1 MRKFLEKSFKNHE
14 NPCRIVLSFEDPLK
28 IFLKAH
34 KKSLRYNIILTGE
47 DYYRGAKVS
56 FVSNHNGTTALEVMS
71 ISLAPELGV
80 LISALFTVLV
90 GAVSAAAAASTNK
103 RSASITQ

>member
-1 MRKFLEKSFKNHE
+1 MPKSGLQFLWWDVPE
-14 NPCRIVLSFEDPLK
+14 

-34 KKSLRYNIILTGE
+34 KKASATYYIILTGE

-90 GAVSAAAAASTNK
+90 GAVSAAAASSTNK

>member
-1 MRKFLEKSFKNHE
+1 MDQ
-14 NPCRIVLSFEDPLK
+14 P
-28 IFLKAH
+28 
-34 KKSLRYNIILTGE
+34 ILGE

-56 FVSNHNGTTALEVMS
+56 FVSNHNGTTALEVMA

>member
-1 MRKFLEKSFKNHE
+1 MAKSGLQFLWWDVPE
-14 NPCRIVLSFEDPLK
+14 
-28 IFLKAH
+28 IFLRAH
-34 KKSLRYNIILTGE
+34 KKSLRYYIILTGE